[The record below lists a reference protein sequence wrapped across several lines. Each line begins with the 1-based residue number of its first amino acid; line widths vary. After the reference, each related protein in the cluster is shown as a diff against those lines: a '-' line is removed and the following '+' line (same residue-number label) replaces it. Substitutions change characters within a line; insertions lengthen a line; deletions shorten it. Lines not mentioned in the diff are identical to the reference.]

1 MGLADFYLNIYI
13 DESLSLCVN
22 EKLNSYDEYNLFNY
36 IKSQNEI
43 SIECY
48 FDNFLITNKILF
60 SVLSSFNDKG
70 KIKLEAMKSVTE
82 FNFQSELEL
91 FNWLYK
97 IYEYKMDDYFKDLGF
112 LSIPAK
118 NYYKRRN
125 KYRKYYKKLKY

>member
-1 MGLADFYLNIYI
+1 MGCADFYLNIYI

-22 EKLNSYDEYNLFNY
+22 EKLNLYDEYNVFNH
-36 IKSQNEI
+36 IESQNKIEI
-43 SIECY
+43 EGY
-48 FDNFLITNKILF
+48 FDNFLIINKILF
-60 SVLSSFNDKG
+60 SVLSSFNDKE

-97 IYEYKMDDYFKDLGF
+97 IYEHKMNGYFKDYGF

-118 NYYKRRN
+118 KYYKRRI
-125 KYRKYYKKLKY
+125 KLKKYYKKLK

>member
-1 MGLADFYLNIYI
+1 MGSADFYLNIYI

-22 EKLNSYDEYNLFNY
+22 EKLNSYDEYNVFNY

-43 SIECY
+43 SIEGY

-60 SVLSSFNDKG
+60 CVLSSFNDKG

-97 IYEYKMDDYFKDLGF
+97 IYEYKMDDYFKDYGF

>member
-1 MGLADFYLNIYI
+1 MGCADFYLNIYI

-22 EKLNSYDEYNLFNY
+22 EKLNLYDEYNVFNY
-36 IKSQNEI
+36 IKSQNKIEI
-43 SIECY
+43 EGY
-48 FDNFLITNKILF
+48 FDNFLIINKILF
-60 SVLSSFNDKG
+60 SVLSSFNDKE

-97 IYEYKMDDYFKDLGF
+97 IYEHKMNGYFKDYGF

-118 NYYKRRN
+118 KYYKRRI
-125 KYRKYYKKLKY
+125 KLKKYYKKLK

>member
-43 SIECY
+43 GIEGY

-60 SVLSSFNDKG
+60 SVLSSFSDKG

-97 IYEYKMDDYFKDLGF
+97 IYGYKGL
-112 LSIPAK
+112 
-118 NYYKRRN
+118 
-125 KYRKYYKKLKY
+125 